1 METKIVL
8 TSIREDI
15 AHLEGITAEFELN
28 SLPAPEEIE
37 LALVRATTIVRQLE
51 LLQKISTKSEKNK
64 VSDSVTLDPNEN
76 NVSTRN
82 SQLTEEVI
90 QLPESLNLN
99 IEATSKA
106 APIEISTDEVV
117 EPTVFPI
124 QEIDTPE
131 PTLENK
137 ELLKDLPEEVV
148 INSEQVTADKHELV
162 DEMLSQGQ
170 GDTGYP
176 TLSINSMW
184 DGIGLNDRF
193 LYIRELFENNPA
205 TFENAVNALDKMENI
220 QQVVSYLKIN
230 FQWNKSEASQKFLAL
245 VKRRFTN

>member
-37 LALVRATTIVRQLE
+37 LALLRATTIVRQLE
-51 LLQKISTKSEKNK
+51 LLQKISFKSEKNK
-64 VSDSVTLDPNEN
+64 VSDSVTLDLN
-76 NVSTRN
+76 NTATEK
-82 SQLTEEVI
+82 SQLIEEI
-90 QLPESLNLN
+90 IPLTNSLNLP
-99 IEATSKA
+99 IEETSDA
-106 APIEISTDEVV
+106 AALEISTDEVV
-117 EPTVFPI
+117 EPTVFHI
-124 QEIDTPE
+124 QEKDVPE
-131 PTLENK
+131 PAIEK
-137 ELLKDLPEEVV
+137 IVLLTDLPEEIV
-148 INSEQVTADKHELV
+148 INSEQGTADTHELV
-162 DEMLSQGQ
+162 EEMLSQGQ
-170 GDTGYP
+170 GDAGYP
-176 TLSINSMW
+176 TLSITSMW

>member
-8 TSIREDI
+8 KSIREDI

-28 SLPAPEEIE
+28 SLPASEEIE

-51 LLQKISTKSEKNK
+51 LLQKISAKNEKNRAI
-64 VSDSVTLDPNEN
+64 DSVILDPNDKNATTEK
-76 NVSTRN
+76 
-82 SQLTEEVI
+82 SQVTQEAI
-90 QLPESLNLN
+90 PLPESLKLT
-99 IEATSKA
+99 IEATSEA
-106 APIEISTDEVV
+106 ASLELSTNVV
-117 EPTVFPI
+117 AEQMVFPI
-124 QEIDTPE
+124 QEIDLPE
-131 PTLENK
+131 PTSENK
-137 ELLKDLPEEVV
+137 ELLPDLPEEVL
-148 INSEQVTADKHELV
+148 INREQDTADAQELV
-162 DEMLSQGQ
+162 EEMLSQGQ

-176 TLSINSMW
+176 TLSITSMW